1 MIGLLFLVNLPEA
14 VNGTEHYGKLHP
26 DVADELAQEIA
37 RSSSSSTSSSSSSS
51 SGTRRMLLADSS
63 SSSGNGTGVWTTC
76 YSVAND
82 VKGTGSVRRR
92 RMVETRRSLA
102 SSGGLSCPELKT
114 SKWGF
119 CRDFAPS
126 YRTLDKTLKWAYNVK
141 YVGARPFT
149 ADGETYTC
157 TV

>member
-1 MIGLLFLVNLPEA
+1 M
-14 VNGTEHYGKLHP
+14 NGTEHYGKLHP
-26 DVADELAQEIA
+26 DVADVLAQEIA
-37 RSSSSSTSSSSSSS
+37 LSSSSSSSSATSSSSSSSS

-63 SSSGNGTGVWTTC
+63 SSSSSGNGTGVWTTC
-76 YSVAND
+76 YSVSHN

-114 SKWGF
+114 PHWGF
-119 CRDFAPS
+119 CRDFLPNF
-126 YRTLDKTLKWAYNVK
+126 RTLDKTLTWSYNVK
-141 YVGARPFT
+141 YVGAPPFT
-149 ADGETYTC
+149 VDGEIYTC